1 MENESPREIKRRV
14 RKLMRKADGAT
25 MEKTIEYIKE
35 CAVILGIIKQ
45 LRKVKNEN

>member
-14 RKLMRKADGAT
+14 KKLMRKADGAT

-35 CAVILGIIKQ
+35 CAVILGIIKPSR
-45 LRKVKNEN
+45 RKKDA